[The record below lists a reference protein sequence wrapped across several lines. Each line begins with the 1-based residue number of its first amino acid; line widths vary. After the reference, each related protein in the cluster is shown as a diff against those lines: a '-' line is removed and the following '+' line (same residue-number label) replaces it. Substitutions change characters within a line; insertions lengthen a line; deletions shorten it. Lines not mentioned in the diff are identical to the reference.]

1 MSDIVPSVSLLSS
14 FGRKSIAFKIMA
26 DTGSAE
32 CRSSAS
38 SADQTVDLRDCTIPC
53 FDQYHLNAANGVEP
67 SSVMALVG
75 SVPQQDHVSA
85 AATTAATSDNWM
97 FQQTQQHVQIPY
109 WAMNQTPIPIEQFGK
124 EAFNY
129 MMILPSGS
137 LPDGQQLGKLR
148 PCNFCMLAK
157 QKSISNSC
165 ART

>member
-1 MSDIVPSVSLLSS
+1 
-14 FGRKSIAFKIMA
+14 MA

-32 CRSSAS
+32 CRPSAS